1 MSLLLFDESII
12 FLSWQY
18 FGEIL
23 SSYCDNFDIIVLNSD
38 LDIFLHYVDLFI
50 KYIAIISIILRN
62 KYKHVKLFKKIHRVL
77 ARPGI

>member
-1 MSLLLFDESII
+1 MSLLLFVNYYHSKISMSLLLFEENII

-50 KYIAIISIILRN
+50 KYIAIISIIS
-62 KYKHVKLFKKIHRVL
+62 
-77 ARPGI
+77 